1 MSPSNFKV
9 LSINMLETAADTG
22 GLLGACHECRRRA
35 EEGRAMCDFSGGQ
48 SARVAST
55 LSRAARGGQP
65 EGRVETRR
73 SAASAALTAGWRRL
87 ALGPTTQQHSQQP
100 AASDPGGVSSVVC
113 TSCSCRSLSAS
124 PPASPPLP
132 PPPRPAPA
140 RTAPAPTPCH
150 IYHRPPAA
158 RPPIAARR
166 GRRHRRPDSL
176 LPHHHRPLPAPAPR
190 PTLATPSPH
199 ANTPCCRIA
208 LARSAPCLHTARPL
222 RWLPPTASATH
233 YVWRPES
240 LAIAGRPA
248 YRQPGQ

>member
-1 MSPSNFKV
+1 
-9 LSINMLETAADTG
+9 
-22 GLLGACHECRRRA
+22 
-35 EEGRAMCDFSGGQ
+35 MCDFSGGQ

-65 EGRVETRR
+65 EEGGGASWEEAICSVGCLNRWLAPAGVRADD
-73 SAASAALTAGWRRL
+73 AAT
-87 ALGPTTQQHSQQP
+87 QP

-124 PPASPPLP
+124 PPASPPLPP

-176 LPHHHRPLPAPAPR
+176 LPHHHRPLPAPAAR